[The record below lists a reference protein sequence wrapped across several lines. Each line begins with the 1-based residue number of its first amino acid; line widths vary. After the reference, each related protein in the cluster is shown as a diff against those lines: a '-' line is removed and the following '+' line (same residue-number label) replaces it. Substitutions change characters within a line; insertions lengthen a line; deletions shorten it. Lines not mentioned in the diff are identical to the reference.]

1 MPPTIA
7 PGILYLI
14 SPVEARLEAVDS
26 SYGSDKN
33 GLVWGYTFAA
43 GSPPVAIES
52 EQVPPWLESTGRT
65 SPDAFLWLHF
75 SLSNAASERWLR
87 QHLSLPDEFYQS
99 LSEEASST
107 RLELE
112 GDTLVAAIHD
122 ALFHFTLDAES
133 VATVYLCMTPRF
145 LVTARL
151 RPVRSVDRLRG
162 AIRGGQAFRSP
173 ADLLAQLLRH
183 QADVLMDIVR
193 TTTTQVDGI
202 EDKILA
208 NRIPAS
214 RSDLGGMRRT
224 LVRLQRLLAPEP
236 AALFRLLNRSPNWIG
251 ADDLQELRQAA
262 EEFAAAIADSG
273 ALQERVKL
281 LQEELGAL
289 LGEQAGRTLYIL
301 TVVTVLALPINL
313 AAGLFGMNVGG
324 VPFANHRLGFFLV
337 AGGLAAF
344 TLVAAYL
351 ALGRRRD

>member
-1 MPPTIA
+1 
-7 PGILYLI
+7 
-14 SPVEARLEAVDS
+14 
-26 SYGSDKN
+26 
-33 GLVWGYTFAA
+33 
-43 GSPPVAIES
+43 
-52 EQVPPWLESTGRT
+52 
-65 SPDAFLWLHF
+65 
-75 SLSNAASERWLR
+75 
-87 QHLSLPDEFYQS
+87 
-99 LSEEASST
+99 
-107 RLELE
+107 
-112 GDTLVAAIHD
+112 
-122 ALFHFTLDAES
+122 
-133 VATVYLCMTPRF
+133 
-145 LVTARL
+145 
-151 RPVRSVDRLRG
+151 
-162 AIRGGQAFRSP
+162 
-173 ADLLAQLLRH
+173 
-183 QADVLMDIVR
+183 MDIVR